1 MLGMLAEFRPF
12 TTAPGPASAPRFP
25 PYCPRQLHDTNGD
38 GFHSK
43 KEFYYAIMEDEFE
56 ALASKHNK
64 VGGWGESIHAHAL
77 FRHRNKALAIA
88 SQANPDA
95 RA

>member
-1 MLGMLAEFRPF
+1 
-12 TTAPGPASAPRFP
+12 
-25 PYCPRQLHDTNGD
+25 
-38 GFHSK
+38 
-43 KEFYYAIMEDEFE
+43 MEDEFE